1 MFTRE
6 ESKEIR
12 KQFWIFFG
20 KRYPKKWMLYN
31 TGVKDLNLKFDFDN
45 DKAIVSIDSESRDE
59 IDRTYYFD
67 KILSLKNL
75 LLDEVSQNMIFDS
88 DYILESGKLISR
100 AYIKLERVN
109 IHNKNHWPQVFDFM
123 FENMSKLELFYMEY
137 QDFIKS

>member
-20 KRYPKKWMLYN
+20 KRYPRKWMLYN

-45 DKAIVSIDSESRDE
+45 DKALVSIDSESRDE

-75 LLDEVSQNMIFDS
+75 LLDEVSQNIIFDS
-88 DYILESGKLISR
+88 NYILESGKLISR
-100 AYIKLERVN
+100 AYIKLEDVN

-123 FENMSKLELFYMEY
+123 FENMDKLEIFYLEY

>member
-20 KRYPKKWMLYN
+20 KRYPRKWLLYN

-59 IDRTYYFD
+59 IDRIYYFD

-75 LLDEVSQNMIFDS
+75 LLDEVSQNITFES
-88 DYILESGKLISR
+88 EYILESGKLISR
-100 AYIKLERVN
+100 AYIQLEGVN
-109 IHNKNHWPQVFDFM
+109 INNKNHWPQVFDFM
-123 FENMSKLELFYMEY
+123 FENMSKLELFYIEY

>member
-100 AYIKLERVN
+100 AYIKLESVN

>member
-100 AYIKLERVN
+100 AYIKLESVN

-123 FENMSKLELFYMEY
+123 FENMSNLELFYMEY